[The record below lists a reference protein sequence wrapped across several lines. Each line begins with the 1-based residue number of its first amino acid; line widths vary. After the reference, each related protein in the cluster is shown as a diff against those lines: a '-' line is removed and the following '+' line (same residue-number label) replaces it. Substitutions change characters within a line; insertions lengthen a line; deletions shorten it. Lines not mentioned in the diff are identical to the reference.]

1 MDQGRGVSE
10 GRKEKGEEEGRRVI
24 NDGWRE
30 AMEGWR
36 GEARQGGVA
45 SKRPPTGKPPLA
57 W

>member
-1 MDQGRGVSE
+1 LDQGRGVSE